1 MVLRK
6 TPHQQAGFALI
17 TVLLVVAIVSIIAA
31 QLVYQQALDIQ
42 RTETRLN
49 QAQSLAVANGLEAWV
64 KKGLKLDA
72 SMNKTDHLGEQWAQ
86 PMMPIPFAG
95 GQVAG
100 RLEDL
105 QGRFNVNNLTET
117 DEKKAKLWQQIA
129 QRLLRNA
136 ELPIAL
142 VDVLADW
149 VDEDNNARLMGAE
162 SDFYL
167 LKNPAYR
174 AGNQPLVQ
182 LEELALL
189 KGFTPAIR
197 QQLSPALSAL
207 PTVTKININ
216 TAPKLVL
223 LALADWITPEI
234 AQAWL
239 DKRVLK
245 PADKVASFHSFLAAE
260 TGFKLEEV
268 QAALPDS
275 IISVQTAF
283 FLLVGQFDYGSV
295 QQQVEA
301 LLHRESDTQ
310 VTLIQR
316 WFSQVKDE

>member
-1 MVLRK
+1 MVRANP
-6 TPHQQAGFALI
+6 PHQQAGFALI

-42 RTETRLN
+42 RAETRLN

-72 SMNKTDHLGEQWAQ
+72 SMTKIDHLGEQWAQ

-105 QGRFNVNNLTET
+105 QGRFNVNNLAET
-117 DEKKAKLWQQIA
+117 DEQKAKLWQQIA
-129 QRLLRNA
+129 QRLFRNA
-136 ELPIAL
+136 ELPVELAE
-142 VDVLADW
+142 VLADW
-149 VDEDNNARLMGAE
+149 VDADNNARLMGAE

-174 AGNQPLVQ
+174 AGNQPLAQ

-197 QQLSPALSAL
+197 KQLAPAVSAL
-207 PTVTKININ
+207 PKITKININ
-216 TAPKLVL
+216 TAPKSVL
-223 LALADWITPEI
+223 LALADWMTPEI

-239 DKRVLK
+239 EKRLLK
-245 PADKVASFHSFLAAE
+245 PADKVETFRSFIVAQ
-260 TGFKLEEV
+260 TGFKQDEINT
-268 QAALPDS
+268 ALPDTV
-275 IISVQTAF
+275 ISVNTDF

-295 QQQVEA
+295 QQQVDA
-301 LLHRESDTQ
+301 LLHRESSKQ
-310 VTLIQR
+310 VSLWQR

>member
-1 MVLRK
+1 MADDNRTQK
-6 TPHQQAGFALI
+6 QAGFALI

-42 RTETRLN
+42 RAETRLN

-72 SMNKTDHLGEQWAQ
+72 SLNKIDHLGEQWAQ

-105 QGRFNVNNLTET
+105 QGRFNVNNLAET
-117 DEKKAKLWQQIA
+117 DEQKAKLWQQIA

-136 ELPIAL
+136 QLPIELAE
-142 VDVLADW
+142 VLADW
-149 VDEDNNARLMGAE
+149 VDADNNARLMGAE

-174 AGNQPLVQ
+174 AGNQPLAQ

-197 QQLSPALSAL
+197 KQLAPALSAL
-207 PTVTKININ
+207 PKITKININ
-216 TAPKLVL
+216 TAPKPVL
-223 LALADWITPEI
+223 LALADWMTPEI

-239 DKRVLK
+239 DKRLLK
-245 PADKVASFHSFLAAE
+245 PADKVDAFRSFLAAE
-260 TGFKLEEV
+260 AGFQLQEIKT
-268 QAALPDS
+268 ALPDS
-275 IISVQTAF
+275 IISVETEF

-295 QQQVEA
+295 QQQVDA
-301 LLHRESDTQ
+301 LLHRESSKK
-310 VTLIQR
+310 VTLWQR